1 MYAFSRTQISAPDS
15 YISLGMWEWVCGEN
29 RMLQMERGHGSGREV
44 EVVKLIC
51 GAGKEKGKYWAYKW
65 RWWSEDGEEDEPT
78 KLCMK

>member
-1 MYAFSRTQISAPDS
+1 
-15 YISLGMWEWVCGEN
+15 
-29 RMLQMERGHGSGREV
+29 MERTECCKWKGAMVQGREV

-65 RWWSEDGEEDEPT
+65 RWWSEDGEENEPT